1 MRSGWLARCLM
12 HAAGLLIIFYIVFP
26 LFIILSVSL
35 TDASYLSFPPKG
47 LSLKWYYAIF
57 SDMSYIQSMA
67 TSAYLA
73 LASGGLALLL
83 GVPCAY
89 GIARSRFA
97 GSRGLISFF
106 LSPLMVPGIVVGIA
120 TLQQASMLGILRTF
134 TALVIGHVVIT
145 LPYVVRSVI
154 VSLSHFPQN
163 VEEAARDLGAGA
175 FDTFTRI
182 TLPLVKPGVISGGLF
197 AVIISWINV
206 EISIFGSTPSL
217 IPIPVKLFNYVQYN
231 VDPSIAAVSG
241 ASIFIAL
248 VIVTLLDIVV
258 GVERA
263 TLTRAAK

>member
-1 MRSGWLARCLM
+1 M
-12 HAAGLLIIFYIVFP
+12 HAVGLLIVFYIVFP
-26 LFIILSVSL
+26 LFIILSVSF

-47 LSLKWYYAIF
+47 FTLKWYYGIF
-57 SDMSYIQSMA
+57 SNMSYIQSIS

-89 GIARSRFA
+89 GIAHSRFA
-97 GSRGLISFF
+97 GGRALTSFF

-163 VEEAARDLGAGA
+163 MEEAARDLGAGA
-175 FDTFTRI
+175 FDTFVHI
-182 TLPLVKPGVISGGLF
+182 TLPVIKPGVISGGLF

-206 EISIFGSTPSL
+206 EVSIFGSTPSL

-241 ASIFIAL
+241 ASIFVAL
-248 VIVTLLDIVV
+248 MIVTILDIMV

-263 TLTRAAK
+263 TLSRAAK